1 MFAGSKK
8 NNNNKKKNNGFIFL
22 EVGSPTDIFGYL
34 YS

>member
-1 MFAGSKK
+1 MFAGRKK
-8 NNNNKKKNNGFIFL
+8 NNNIKKNNGFIFL